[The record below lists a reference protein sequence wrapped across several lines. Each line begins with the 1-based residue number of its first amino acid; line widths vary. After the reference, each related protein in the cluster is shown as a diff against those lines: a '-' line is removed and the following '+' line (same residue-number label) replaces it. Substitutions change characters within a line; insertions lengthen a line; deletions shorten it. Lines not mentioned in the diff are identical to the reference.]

1 MTLSTIILTGI
12 AAIVLAGMFVFAVI
26 GLMVMV
32 DFARFNRR
40 EVDDK
45 PPVSWIARQRGDQ

>member
-1 MTLSTIILTGI
+1 MTLSAIIITGI
-12 AAIVLAGMFVFAVI
+12 AVIVLAGMFVFALI
-26 GLMVMV
+26 GAMAMV

-45 PPVSWIARQRGDQ
+45 PPASWLAKQDRGE